1 MNHFELI
8 ETTNNSTLAL
18 SCPVSESTEF
28 YFPNLYCRRRAR
40 RYCVERGIQ
49 SAKEVSK
56 RDRSVS
62 NKTPDGSFPGLPW
75 RGQVKFGWTLWW

>member
-1 MNHFELI
+1 MTYFELI

-28 YFPNLYCRRRAR
+28 YFPTLYYRRRAG

-49 SAKEVSK
+49 SANEP
-56 RDRSVS
+56 DRSAWNKAPEGPFPVS
-62 NKTPDGSFPGLPW
+62 LW
-75 RGQVKFGWTLWW
+75 RDQVKFEWTLWW